1 MLKQY
6 IEYSGLALVVIGA
19 SLLAVCYIAQ
29 RESNIELL
37 TGLLLI
43 VSGYVLHLWLQ
54 KRGNY

>member
-19 SLLAVCYIAQ
+19 SLLAVCYIA
-29 RESNIELL
+29 RWESNIELL